1 MCNKKIIALLISAI
15 LIFSTFTFNASALE
29 LNAISM
35 TIAEYEACKSNPPA
49 KFSFRSIKA
58 PAMDNTE
65 LRNYLFDAIY
75 NYRVDYNA
83 IVTVEDE
90 NGIKSEVEYECID
103 VEKFNLFGNDGYT
116 TITDLILGGMPE
128 TFRNITV
135 VTVLFDE
142 NGYIPCISLE
152 YALEINEFQSMY
164 NEFLPVVNEMTK
176 GLNSKRISD
185 IKKAL
190 ILHDRLA
197 IKCEYDLLAAKELE
211 EFKEANG
218 ENAIAP
224 WEAAATAYGALV
236 DGSAI
241 CQGYTEAYE
250 YLLEQVGIKSE
261 RCSSN
266 LLNHIWNILYID
278 GETYHVD
285 VTWDDPVFKDENGN
299 EINKPAE
306 YKNYIKHDN
315 FLLSSNALYNN
326 GHNKDG
332 YWDYNDTP
340 HSTTYDDYF
349 WKEYHTESFMIGND
363 VYYFDDDKNLC
374 GYDKHEPLVDSGIA
388 DIDHN
393 KKIDSLDVSS
403 CRQYLTGKHTPD
415 VTEETKSYDVNYN
428 GSIDITDLVRFKKIL
443 TYLG

>member
-1 MCNKKIIALLISAI
+1 MCNKKVIALLISVV
-15 LIFSTFTFNASALE
+15 LIFSTFTFNASAWE
-29 LNAISM
+29 LNSVSI
-35 TIAEYEACKSNPPA
+35 TIAEYEAYKSNPPA
-49 KFSFRSIKA
+49 KFSFRSVKA
-58 PAMDNTE
+58 PAVDNTE

-197 IKCEYDLLAAKELE
+197 VKCEYDLELAAAE
-211 EFKEANG
+211 EEKDNE
-218 ENAIAP
+218 ENEDVAP
-224 WEAAATAYGALV
+224 AWDAGFTAYGALV
-236 DGSAI
+236 EGSAV

-285 VTWDDPVFKDENGN
+285 VTWDDPVFKDESGN

-315 FLLSSNALYNN
+315 FLLSSDALYNN
-326 GHNKDG
+326 GHH
-332 YWDYNDTP
+332 T
-340 HSTTYDDYF
+340 DDM
-349 WKEYHTESFMIGND
+349 TNPTISIPLTIQPMMIT
-363 VYYFDDDKNLC
+363 
-374 GYDKHEPLVDSGIA
+374 SG
-388 DIDHN
+388 
-393 KKIDSLDVSS
+393 K
-403 CRQYLTGKHTPD
+403 
-415 VTEETKSYDVNYN
+415 
-428 GSIDITDLVRFKKIL
+428 DITQNHL
-443 TYLG
+443 